1 MLIKTCARRARVS
14 RMMLLATAGGLALA
28 ACSPK
33 PAQAPA
39 ALAPLASLPLAQDA
53 GVASAPAP
61 LAQALPPAP
70 RARTGRLATPD
81 DQYAYADRA
90 QAMSEAFGD
99 APPDYTF
106 DYGGGEQPWVWRG
119 DDQSTRVAEPLP
131 DGSYRYYYYEP
142 GADTPYLVQDPG
154 YGYGYDNGVLVV
166 IYDAQGRPMPAQYVD
181 RDAVVAG
188 QFLYRAQQIYQAALN
203 QRRQA
208 VAQAQW
214 AARANIIAA
223 EQSRWVA
230 SQSSDPGWSAYH
242 AAHAQQEQ
250 AQWAAEQARRQAQ
263 AARYAAI
270 VNPPAGP
277 QGAYPSAPRPSPPQ
291 GPATSAPPAYAGA
304 PAPAPAQQQAAAQA
318 RQAQALAQ
326 AQQAQ
331 AQAQAARQAE
341 AQTSATREAQAQ
353 AARQAQAQT
362 QAQAQAARQA
372 EAQAASARQA
382 QAAEAQA
389 QTARH
394 AEAQASAAREAQAQ
408 AARQAQAQTQA
419 QTQARAQAQAQAQA
433 SAARQAETQAVARQ
447 AQAEAARQAQAQAA
461 RVATA
466 EAARKAEAA
475 KTAPGQPSKP
485 VPEKRPPEP
494 NTGQP

>member
-142 GADTPYLVQDPG
+142 GADTPYLVQDP
-154 YGYGYDNGVLVV
+154 GYGYDNGVLVV

-362 QAQAQAARQA
+362 QAQ
-372 EAQAASARQA
+372 
-382 QAAEAQA
+382 
-389 QTARH
+389 
-394 AEAQASAAREAQAQ
+394 
-408 AARQAQAQTQA
+408 
-419 QTQARAQAQAQAQA
+419 TQARAQAQAQAQA